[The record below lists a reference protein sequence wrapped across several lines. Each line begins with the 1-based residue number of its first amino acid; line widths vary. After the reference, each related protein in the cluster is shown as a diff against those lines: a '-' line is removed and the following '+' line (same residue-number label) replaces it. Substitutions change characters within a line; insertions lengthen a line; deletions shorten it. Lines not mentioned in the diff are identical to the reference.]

1 WLAESSKSRR
11 KGKASNGRLCADE
24 VAARGAPVGAVFQMR
39 PPITPWEGTGC
50 QSCHNDCCA
59 AGLNAASA
67 SPRMTAGPRRS
78 SGRDEQMFG
87 DEQQIPHEAA
97 GD

>member
-1 WLAESSKSRR
+1 MLARCFKCAPPHRSR
-11 KGKASNGRLCADE
+11 A
-24 VAARGAPVGAVFQMR
+24 
-39 PPITPWEGTGC
+39 GTGC
-50 QSCHNDCCA
+50 QSPRCA
-59 AGLNAASA
+59 AGLNAAFA

-97 GD
+97 GDQAALVLDKPH